1 MVQFFLNYKC
11 NKLILNISKD
21 FFYKVFIMY
30 LMFIVLIVNILLNF
44 NGFY

>member
-11 NKLILNISKD
+11 NKLILNISKY
-21 FFYKVFIMY
+21 FLYKVFIMC
-30 LMFIVLIVNILLNF
+30 LMLIVLIVNMLLNF